1 MTNRLETERLLRDFY
16 AARLD
21 GNLDGVCRTFTRDAR
36 FRIAG
41 TSHGSPIAITAVG
54 ANEIRQWLA
63 LMIKSF
69 QLTDHTIQSL
79 IIDGAEAAVHW
90 RTRIHSRIT
99 GATVLTE
106 LIDLVKI
113 REGRIASY
121 TEFFVVC

>member
-1 MTNRLETERLLRDFY
+1 MTDRLETERLLRDLY

-21 GNLDGVCRTFTRDAR
+21 SNLDGVCQTFSGDAR

-41 TSHGSPIAITAVG
+41 TSHGSPIAINAVG
-54 ANEIRQWLA
+54 ANEIRQWLT

-69 QLTDHTIQSL
+69 QLTDHTIQSM

-90 RTRIHSRIT
+90 RARIHSRIT
-99 GATVLTE
+99 GAAVLTE
-106 LIDLVKI
+106 LIDLVKV